1 LQEAVVF
8 GTGANGSRTSGKA
21 LNPFVNPAHAYDRAA
36 FLTARRRA
44 RLVDAPAAGEDW
56 VHFSTDIK
64 TQNRPLFAHWYTLFF
79 FEDYATVKRNH

>member
-1 LQEAVVF
+1 
-8 GTGANGSRTSGKA
+8 
-21 LNPFVNPAHAYDRAA
+21 
-36 FLTARRRA
+36 LTARRRA

-79 FEDYATVKRNH
+79 FEDYATVRRNHQIHLLGGAVCVCG